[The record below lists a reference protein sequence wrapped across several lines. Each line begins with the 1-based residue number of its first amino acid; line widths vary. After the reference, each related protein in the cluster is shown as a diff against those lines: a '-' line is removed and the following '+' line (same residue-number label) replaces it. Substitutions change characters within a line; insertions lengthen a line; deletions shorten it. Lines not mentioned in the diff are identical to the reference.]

1 MSSLRMFT
9 SLTWNKKHCP
19 VKPSFGV
26 RQQKLKV
33 KLTNTDVY
41 YTGKQSRIK
50 GFWATEAHSS
60 CAFFMDYV
68 FYFIIPKILFSGIP
82 AGTEE
87 TPVQSGHSGVCEIV
101 TGLFLWAKKS
111 RYKKSSL
118 LQSGRMKNVIETQSY
133 FLWVLHSCF
142 RTPQFSTSYIN
153 VSNTIIIVITQVSF
167 RLHLQMGQPY
177 PWS

>member
-1 MSSLRMFT
+1 M
-9 SLTWNKKHCP
+9 
-19 VKPSFGV
+19 
-26 RQQKLKV
+26 
-33 KLTNTDVY
+33 Y

-60 CAFFMDYV
+60 CAFFVDYV

-118 LQSGRMKNVIETQSY
+118 LQSGRMKNVIETVILFMSA
-133 FLWVLHSCF
+133 
-142 RTPQFSTSYIN
+142 PQLFQNTSVFNFIHKCIQYN
-153 VSNTIIIVITQVSF
+153 YHCV
-167 RLHLQMGQPY
+167 Y
-177 PWS
+177 PS